1 MIWVIGLFL
10 DTINEIN
17 LIMPKMLIWIIG
29 YLFYLQ
35 KKIKVTPEAETILLM
50 CPVKTLINQTVMFTW
65 ITRDRKTQDKTSRVN
80 NNAIWHENFGPKLT
94 LK

>member
-1 MIWVIGLFL
+1 MIWVIRFFS

-17 LIMPKMLIWIIG
+17 LIMPKIFTWVIG

-50 CPVKTLINQTVMFTW
+50 CPVKTLINQTVMF
-65 ITRDRKTQDKTSRVN
+65 R
-80 NNAIWHENFGPKLT
+80 
-94 LK
+94 